1 MEELIILKKIS
12 TNEEATTIIEI
23 LQKNDIE
30 YFLEKEDNEEVELS
44 GDMIFGLN
52 IKVKGEDLEKAEEL
66 LKDIEEINVERLEK
80 DYYLFAFSDSELIE
94 ILEKPD
100 EWGHNDYL

>member
-52 IKVKGEDLEKAEEL
+52 ITMHNLNLSRIATYGL
-66 LKDIEEINVERLEK
+66 LLNL
-80 DYYLFAFSDSELIE
+80 LPS
-94 ILEKPD
+94 
-100 EWGHNDYL
+100 